1 MRNVGVVDPYAISQ
15 KNKTLIDKE
24 NNMSRLIVKA
34 WDVVDGVIDASRNTT
49 NSTDEISPTVP
60 KDGSTEISS
69 QPPSETNVT
78 SYPSTTL
85 APVEGSLAFLDFI

>member
-49 NSTDEISPTVP
+49 NSTD
-60 KDGSTEISS
+60 
-69 QPPSETNVT
+69 T
-78 SYPSTTL
+78 SLNLENKIVNLYQGRAIVYTSK
-85 APVEGSLAFLDFI
+85 EFIRNLIVNATSNLIP

>member
-1 MRNVGVVDPYAISQ
+1 VRNVGVVDPYAISQ

-49 NSTDEISPTVP
+49 NSTD
-60 KDGSTEISS
+60 
-69 QPPSETNVT
+69 T
-78 SYPSTTL
+78 SLNLENKIVNLYQGRAIVYTSK
-85 APVEGSLAFLDFI
+85 EFIRNLIVNATSNLIP